1 MLKMVGVGRMRM
13 EIIEFKIVNRNHLYV
28 LSVVKVRGIKT
39 RTAKATEEII
49 LRIRVLGDR
58 ISIKTRAIRMR
69 IKF

>member
-49 LRIRVLGDR
+49 LRIRV
-58 ISIKTRAIRMR
+58 
-69 IKF
+69 